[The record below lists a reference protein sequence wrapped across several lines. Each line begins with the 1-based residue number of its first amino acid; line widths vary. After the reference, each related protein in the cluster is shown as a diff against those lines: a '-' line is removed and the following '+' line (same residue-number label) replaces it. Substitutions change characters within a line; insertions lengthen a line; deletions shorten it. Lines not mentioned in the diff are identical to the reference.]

1 MEFDAGCRA
10 RRLPVRPAAPKVVLL
25 LLRCAVL
32 GEPAEGWVTVF
43 AVVCALGVFLL

>member
-1 MEFDAGCRA
+1 MQGQEAASPACRTQGG
-10 RRLPVRPAAPKVVLL
+10 AAAA
-25 LLRCAVL
+25 LRCAVL